1 MKRLRQRVKVLA
13 LTKEGYEDEVYLSRE
28 ALEKESKIAYT
39 TPTGKET
46 VEVDTYRI
54 NLPSVQWLD
63 KALEYK
69 KQKENG
75 KS

>member
-1 MKRLRQRVKVLA
+1 MKPRIPVLA
-13 LTKEGYEDEVYLSRE
+13 LTKEGYEDEVYLGKRD
-28 ALEKESKIAYT
+28 LEKESKIAYT

-46 VEVDTYRI
+46 VEVETYRI

-69 KQKENG
+69 KQKENNG
-75 KS
+75 